1 MTPDRATVVSA
12 VNRDGLQPSL
22 FDRLSDEMAGA
33 LARLHDDR
41 RALGA
46 LLDEAQARA
55 LAELLADDRLDRN
68 RVDPAVWAKF
78 AGLSDDARGML
89 DRVLQLELSRRAEL
103 RRTVMLSS
111 QQLRRSV
118 LRDLESLLNT
128 TAGEV
133 DMKEGRISLDAF
145 PTVRASVLNYGVP
158 ALSGHVRTA
167 EDVLELALGIEASI
181 RHYEPRVR
189 QVRVRVAEAGA
200 PAGQALASPL
210 ELIIEGELWGYPIAE
225 HLLVRTVLD
234 LDAGRVEVSGTDRAA

>member
-1 MTPDRATVVSA
+1 MVSM

-33 LARLHDDR
+33 LTQLHNDR
-41 RALGA
+41 QALGA
-46 LLDEAQARA
+46 LLDEAQSRV
-55 LAELLADDRLDRN
+55 LAELLADDRLDRK
-68 RVDPAVWAKF
+68 RGDPVVWAMF
-78 AGLSDDARGML
+78 AGLSDDVRGML

-133 DMKEGRISLDAF
+133 DMDEDRVSLDAF

-158 ALSGHVRTA
+158 PLAGHVRTT
-167 EDVLELALGIEASI
+167 EDVQELAQKIEASV
-181 RHYEPRVR
+181 RHYEPRIR

-200 PAGQALASPL
+200 SAGQSLISPL

-234 LDAGRVEVSGTDRAA
+234 LDAGRIEVSGTDRAA

>member
-1 MTPDRATVVSA
+1 MVSM

-33 LARLHDDR
+33 LAQLHNDR
-41 RALGA
+41 QALGG
-46 LLDEAQARA
+46 LLDGAQTRA
-55 LAELLADDRLDRN
+55 LAELLADERLDRK

-89 DRVLQLELSRRAEL
+89 DRVLQLELSRRSEL

-118 LRDLESLLNT
+118 MRDLESLLNT

-133 DMKEGRISLDAF
+133 DMEEGRIALDAF

-158 ALSGHVRTA
+158 ALSGHVRTT
-167 EDVLELALGIEASI
+167 EDVLELALRIEASI
-181 RHYEPRVR
+181 RHYEPRIR
-189 QVRVRVAEAGA
+189 QARVRVAEAGA
-200 PAGQALASPL
+200 SAGQALTSPL

-234 LDAGRVEVSGTDRAA
+234 LDAGRVEVSGTDRTA